1 MTHTL
6 RKLYLMKVTLGLIF
20 VFLRVQY
27 DYIIIQMVRALVDTP
42 VNRAIVN
49 HYKAVKI
56 GLVALQKSTF

>member
-1 MTHTL
+1 
-6 RKLYLMKVTLGLIF
+6 MKVTLGLIF